1 MNIPQYLLFDLDGT
15 LIDSI
20 PDLALSLNLLRTEL
34 NCPPLSL
41 AEAAA
46 MVGDGVSLLV
56 RRALGEHLF
65 RTEHVERFL
74 RIYDQN
80 LLDNTRCY
88 PDIEALLQQHATK
101 HMAIIT
107 NKPHSQ
113 TLAILEGLK
122 IHHHFA
128 VIIGG
133 DTYAQKKPDPFPVRQ
148 ALIALGAAPS
158 QAVMIGDH
166 HTDLHAGQG
175 AGTATCF
182 CHYGFG
188 NSSGLNYDFEA
199 KTAADL
205 CQLFPGPYRA

>member
-1 MNIPQYLLFDLDGT
+1 
-15 LIDSI
+15 
-20 PDLALSLNLLRTEL
+20 
-34 NCPPLSL
+34 
-41 AEAAA
+41 

-65 RTEHVERFL
+65 RPEHVERFL
-74 RIYDQN
+74 RIYDQH
-80 LLDNTRCY
+80 LLDNTCCY
-88 PDIEALLQQHATK
+88 LGIEALLQQHTAEN
-101 HMAIIT
+101 MAIIT

-122 IHHHFA
+122 IHHLFA

-133 DTYAQKKPDPFPVRQ
+133 DTFAQKKPDPFPVRQ

-188 NSSGLNYDFEA
+188 NSGGLNYDFEA

-205 CQLFPGPYRA
+205 SQLFPGPYRA